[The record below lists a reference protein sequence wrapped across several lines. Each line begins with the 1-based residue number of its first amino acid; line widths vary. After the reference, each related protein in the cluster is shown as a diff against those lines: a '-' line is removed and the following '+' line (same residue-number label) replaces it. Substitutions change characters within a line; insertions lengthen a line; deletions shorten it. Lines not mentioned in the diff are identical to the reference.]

1 MLLSVL
7 NPVLAQDSDMT
18 ANERQARRI
27 FNQAYQQVFGEQGAK
42 LHYDVNIIGIYK
54 TSGTIWFKGK
64 KKKFVDAKVN
74 SWNDGETVYTVKK
87 KKKKKEVEVRSAKN
101 NKQDKYSGKF
111 KFVPENFDYS
121 VANDE
126 EGLMLTLDSSLSC
139 PCDNSI
145 YCSPRCAG
153 NAVLRFSDGD
163 ICNTATPVKCCIR
176 YCCNTGWQHNLRE
189 CDAIGKCAVSER
201 QEALRELNCLQT
213 YTTGK
218 CTVSDRLYGIRKL
231 YAFHRGTAGKSTASD
246 SCDF

>member
-1 MLLSVL
+1 MRNRIILILTLLLSVL

-18 ANERQARRI
+18 ANERQAKRI

-126 EGLMLTLDSSLSC
+126 EGLMLTLKAKKGAKGIKEVHALVKRQTYE
-139 PCDNSI
+139 PIRVRIKISI
-145 YCSPRCAG
+145 IWTTIKI
-153 NAVLRFSDGD
+153 SDFQSGD
-163 ICNTATPVKCCIR
+163 ITDEMLSFPKEQYKDYKFVDKR
-176 YCCNTGWQHNLRE
+176 
-189 CDAIGKCAVSER
+189 
-201 QEALRELNCLQT
+201 
-213 YTTGK
+213 
-218 CTVSDRLYGIRKL
+218 
-231 YAFHRGTAGKSTASD
+231 
-246 SCDF
+246 

>member
-1 MLLSVL
+1 MRNRIILILTLLLSVL

-18 ANERQARRI
+18 ANERQAKRI

-74 SWNDGETVYTVKK
+74 SWNDGKTVYTVKK

-121 VANDE
+121 VANEE
-126 EGLMLTLDSSLSC
+126 EGLMLTLKAKKGAKGIKEVHAL
-139 PCDNSI
+139 
-145 YCSPRCAG
+145 
-153 NAVLRFSDGD
+153 
-163 ICNTATPVKCCIR
+163 VKR
-176 YCCNTGWQHNLRE
+176 
-189 CDAIGKCAVSER
+189 
-201 QEALRELNCLQT
+201 QT
-213 YTTGK
+213 YEPIRVRIKISIIWTTIK
-218 CTVSDRLYGIRKL
+218 ISDFQSGGITDEMLSFPKEQYKDYKFVDKR
-231 YAFHRGTAGKSTASD
+231 
-246 SCDF
+246 